1 MIMGLQ
7 VFGSGDNF
15 YGCTC
20 YEFWYIFLMYI
31 IGIRKDPKS
40 EIISINCNFW

>member
-1 MIMGLQ
+1 MERSFLLKPLNYKMIMGLQ

-20 YEFWYIFLMYI
+20 YEF
-31 IGIRKDPKS
+31 
-40 EIISINCNFW
+40 

>member
-20 YEFWYIFLMYI
+20 YEFWYIFFNVYNWDQK
-31 IGIRKDPKS
+31 RS
-40 EIISINCNFW
+40 